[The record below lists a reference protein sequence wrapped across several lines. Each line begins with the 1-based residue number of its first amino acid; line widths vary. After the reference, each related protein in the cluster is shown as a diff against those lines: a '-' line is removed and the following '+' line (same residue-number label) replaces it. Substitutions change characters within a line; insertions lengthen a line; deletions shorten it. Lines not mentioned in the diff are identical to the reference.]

1 LQRELL
7 QQFWIFGQRVGRERG
22 GVLAH
27 AL

>member
-7 QQFWIFGQRVGRERG
+7 QQFWVFGQRVVERG
-22 GVLAH
+22 AVLAH